1 MNRLKQLEELGQS
14 VWLDFLSRELVTGG
28 GVQKLIAA
36 DGIGGMTSNP
46 AIFQK
51 SLSQGTAY
59 DADIKAFV
67 EQGLDVEHIF
77 RKLSVK
83 DIQDAADALKP
94 VYDIARRADGFI
106 SIEVSPYIAM
116 DTKAT
121 MAEAKSLW
129 KEIARPN
136 LMIKVPG
143 TDAGIPAVRDLIAA
157 GININI
163 TLLFACEAYRKV
175 AMAYI
180 EGLEM
185 RPQDEDL
192 SHIASVAS
200 FFVSRID
207 TMADER
213 INKKL
218 QDEPGKDGQALAN
231 IRGKVAIANAKLAY
245 QMFKEIFAGPRWE
258 KLAKRGANPQRLL
271 WASTGTKNKDY
282 PDTLYVDS
290 LIGPQTVNT
299 MPPETMDA
307 FRDHGTPKAIIETD
321 VADAKNVLAT
331 LEKAGISLN
340 EITDALVVDGVQKFA
355 EAADKLYGQ
364 LSDKRTKILGNTAAT
379 VRICAGAAQK
389 TIDDE
394 IAKRT
399 ASGDARR
406 LWAKDKTLWTN
417 KDEDQWLG
425 WLDVVERESD
435 DLARIREFAANLE
448 TAKFTDVVLLG
459 MGGSSL
465 GSEVLRQVMG
475 SKPGWP
481 DLHVLD
487 STDPDQ
493 IRTVENAVKL
503 TTTAFIVSSKSGTT
517 LEPNILMDYFFAR
530 VAEKSAN
537 AGKQFI
543 AITDP
548 GSQMEKVAKEKSFAH
563 VFHGA
568 KSIGGRYSVLSK
580 FGLVPAA
587 VMGLDVARLLR
598 ETMKLVK
605 SSGPLVPPASNPGIK
620 LGIALGVL
628 ATQFKRDK
636 ITIVTSNALSSVGTW
651 LEQLIAESTGKNG
664 KGLIPIDREP
674 LGKPDDYGNDRVFV
688 HMHLGGSY
696 HPDEKL
702 KALEEAGHPVIHI
715 AIEDSYQLGQLFYLW
730 EIAIAMAGS
739 VLGINPFDQPD
750 VEAAK
755 IASRSLTDAFEK
767 SGKLDEPAPMF
778 SDNNVRV
785 YAGGNTNANGHNLT
799 GILKEHLA
807 QVKDGDYFALLAFI
821 EQTRAYDDVLQDM
834 RLAVRDAKKV
844 ATCVEFGPRFLHST
858 GQDYKGGPDSG
869 VFVTITTDHKQPLS
883 VPGRK
888 IDFGTVE
895 RAQGIGDFGVL
906 VERKRRALRVHLKDT
921 ESGLRALNEALS
933 AALGA

>member
-1 MNRLKQLEELGQS
+1 MNRLKQLEQLGQS
-14 VWLDFLSRELVTGG
+14 VWLDFLSRELVTTG
-28 GVQKLIAA
+28 GVAKLIAE

-59 DADIKAFV
+59 DADIKKFV
-67 EQGLDVEHIF
+67 EQGLDVEQIF
-77 RKLSVK
+77 RKLSIK
-83 DIQDAADALKP
+83 DIQNAADALKP
-94 VYDIARRADGFI
+94 VYERTKHADGFI
-106 SIEVSPYIAM
+106 SIEVSPYLAM

-129 KEIARPN
+129 AEIARPN

-143 TDAGIPAVRDLIAA
+143 TDAGVPAVRDLIGA
-157 GININI
+157 GLNINI
-163 TLLFACEAYRKV
+163 TLLFACEAYRRV

-192 SHIASVAS
+192 SGIASVAS

-207 TMADER
+207 TMADDR

-245 QMFKEIFAGPRWE
+245 QMFKEMFSGPRWE
-258 KLAKRGANPQRLL
+258 KLAKRGARPQRLL

-282 PDTLYVDS
+282 PDTLYVDT

-307 FRDHGTPKAIIETD
+307 FRDHGTPKSTIETD
-321 VADAKNVLAT
+321 IEGAKKVLAT
-331 LEKAGISLN
+331 LDKAGISLDD
-340 EITDALVVDGVQKFA
+340 ITDELVVDGVQKFA
-355 EAADKLYGQ
+355 EAADKLYSQ
-364 LSDKRTKILGNTAAT
+364 LSDKRTKILGNTTAT
-379 VRICAGAAQK
+379 VKISAGSAQK
-389 TIDDE
+389 AIDDE

-399 ASGDARR
+399 ANGDVRR
-406 LWAKDKTLWTN
+406 LWAKDKSLWTN

-425 WLDVVERESD
+425 WLDVVDRECD
-435 DLARIREFAANLE
+435 DLARIRDFAAALE
-448 TAKFTDVVLLG
+448 AGMPSDVVLLG

-481 DLHVLD
+481 NLHVLD

-493 IRTVENAVKL
+493 IRAIENAVKL
-503 TTTAFIVSSKSGTT
+503 ASTHFIVSSKSGTT

-530 VAEKSAN
+530 VSEKSPN
-537 AGKQFI
+537 PGPQFI

-548 GSQMEKVAKEKSFAH
+548 GSQLEKTAKERGFAH
-563 VFHGA
+563 VFHGE
-568 KSIGGRYSVLSK
+568 KTIGGRYSVLSK

-598 ETMKLVK
+598 EAGKTVQ
-605 SSGPLVPPASNPGIK
+605 SCGPLVPPISNPGIK
-620 LGIALGVL
+620 LGIALGIF
-628 ATQFKRDK
+628 AAQFKRDK
-636 ITIVTSNALSSVGTW
+636 ITIVTSKELSSVGTW

-664 KGLIPIDREP
+664 KGLIPIDRET
-674 LGKPDDYGNDRVFV
+674 LGKPEVYGSDRVFV
-688 HMHLGGSY
+688 HMHLGGADD
-696 HPDEKL
+696 PDGRL
-702 KALEEAGHPVIHI
+702 KALEDKGHPVIHI
-715 AIEDSYQLGQLFYLW
+715 AIEDSYQLGQVFYLW
-730 EIAIAMAGS
+730 EIAVAMAGS

-755 IASRSLTDAFEK
+755 VAARALTDAFEK
-767 SGKLDEPAPMF
+767 SGKLNEPAPAF

-785 YAGGNTNANGHNLT
+785 YGDKNTNGHALT

-807 QVKDGDYFALLAFI
+807 QIKDGDYFALLAFI
-821 EQTRAYDDVLQDM
+821 EQTKAHDDLLQRM
-834 RLAVRDAKKV
+834 RLTVRDARKV
-844 ATCVEFGPRFLHST
+844 ATCAEFGPRFQHST
-858 GQDYKGGPDSG
+858 GQDYKGGPNSG
-869 VFVTITTDHKQPLS
+869 VFLTITTDHNQPLPI
-883 VPGRK
+883 PGRK

-895 RAQGIGDFGVL
+895 LAQAMGDFEVL

-921 ESGLRALNEALS
+921 DSGLRALNEAIT